1 VLKGR
6 EPGSITRVPAPEIE
20 ALVIGALRSTTPA
33 SEQAQSDAELIAAH
47 LRTVTVHPDRLEL
60 ERMGGEADEAD
71 RGEDGRTLQLAW
83 SHVPAQ
89 RRREIILPPGSASKL
104 RPMKAEDRSR
114 IPHAL
119 ATARSW
125 LDDLIAAE
133 IESTDEIA
141 SREGCSERSVRM
153 TLSLASLSPQII
165 KAIIEGR
172 LPRDRHEAPRRTDPG
187 PSSMPPSGSEP
198 RLDAPVGNPALVA
211 DDVAAKHGPGASRD
225 LTFDHTKAG
234 DPRRAAPVEGLEENG
249 QDVGGENAGPNMA
262 ALTDLP
268 HDGVSRA
275 GLLDLSPSAIGLVRS
290 RAIPLHAIHPFNG
303 LSACRHPEGEHG
315 EKCNQ
320 HPALPIRHD
329 ARLQ

>member
-1 VLKGR
+1 MSDAGLHVPERIDGAGRRTGGKPFSRGHLYAILANPIYAGRLAHKGWVHEGQHPAIVDQATWDAVQAKLASNYHQHRREQASSESLLVGRIRDDRGNAMTPTHAKKGPRRSRYYVSQAVLKGR

-20 ALVIGALRSTTPA
+20 ALVIGGLRSTTPA
-33 SEQAQSDAELIAAH
+33 SEQAHSDAELIKTH

-114 IPHAL
+114 ILYAI

-125 LDDLIAAE
+125 LDDLIAARVD
-133 IESTDEIA
+133 STDAIA

-153 TLSLASLSPQII
+153 TLSLASLSPQIV

-172 LPRDRHEAPRRTDPG
+172 LPRGIGLKHLAEL
-187 PSSMPPSGSEP
+187 PPSWAEQH
-198 RLDAPVGNPALVA
+198 A
-211 DDVAAKHGPGASRD
+211 
-225 LTFDHTKAG
+225 
-234 DPRRAAPVEGLEENG
+234 
-249 QDVGGENAGPNMA
+249 
-262 ALTDLP
+262 
-268 HDGVSRA
+268 
-275 GLLDLSPSAIGLVRS
+275 AIG
-290 RAIPLHAIHPFNG
+290 F
-303 LSACRHPEGEHG
+303 
-315 EKCNQ
+315 
-320 HPALPIRHD
+320 
-329 ARLQ
+329 